1 MATLLRHNS
10 RESLQQAFQ
19 ACRAE
24 TLNLLAAIEPHWWS
38 CQLHPDFSPI
48 GWHFGHIAFT
58 EGYWLLEH
66 CQSQVAP
73 LAQYR
78 NLFRADGLCKAE
90 RQRLPSPAV
99 IFDYLQQVRDQAL
112 SYLVQAPLEGQARL
126 CWWLIQHES
135 QHTETIVFLRH
146 LAQYALHAPTVSTI
160 LDLPAPA
167 QTPVLAIPAGGFEM
181 GSNALIAQDNERPS
195 YTVFL
200 ETYWLEQYPVTQG
213 QYQQFI
219 QAGGYQ
225 TPDYWS
231 PEGWQWRQ
239 GQEIH
244 CPLYWWPQP
253 GTWHHPVYGVSYYE
267 AQAYAN
273 FVGRRLPTEAEWE
286 KAARWPSSLDISAT
300 HPPSVP
306 ASAWGNFNQWQGQTT
321 PVGHFPQGRSLAGCD
336 DLLGNVWEWTSS
348 LFAPYPGFEPY
359 PYPGY
364 SQVYFDQQHY
374 VLRGG
379 SWATRPWALRASFRN
394 WYHPWVRQ
402 ILAGFRCAVS

>member
-1 MATLLRHNS
+1 MSTPILTTK
-10 RESLQQAFQ
+10 REVLQQAFQ
-19 ACRAE
+19 VCRAQ
-24 TLNLLAAIEPHWWS
+24 TLALLAAIDSQWWS

-58 EGYWLLEH
+58 EGHWLLEH
-66 CQSQVAP
+66 CQGKPAP

-78 NLFRADGLCKAE
+78 DLFRADGLPKAE
-90 RQRLPSPAV
+90 RQRLPSPEV
-99 IFDYLQQVRDQAL
+99 ICDYLQQVRGQAL
-112 SYLVQAPLEGQARL
+112 DYLEQAPLESQARL
-126 CWWLIQHES
+126 WWWLIQHES

-146 LAQYALHAPTVSTI
+146 LAQFSDLEPTSSTI
-160 LDLPAPA
+160 LDWPAPP
-167 QTPVLAIPAGGFEM
+167 QTPLVEIPAGSFEM
-181 GSNALIAQDNERPS
+181 GSNALIAQDNERPAHS
-195 YTVFL
+195 VFL
-200 ETYWLEQYPVTQG
+200 ETYRLEQHPVTQG

-225 TPDYWS
+225 NPDYWS

-239 GQEIH
+239 NQEITT
-244 CPLYWWPQP
+244 PLYWRPQP
-253 GTWHHPVYGVSYYE
+253 ATWHHPVYGVSYYE

-286 KAARWPSSLDISAT
+286 KAARWPNAFEISAKEQSSI
-300 HPPSVP
+300 PS
-306 ASAWGNFNQWQGQTT
+306 SNLGNFNQWQRQTT

-348 LFAPYPGFEPY
+348 LFTPYPGFESY

-364 SQVYFDQQHY
+364 SQAYFDQQHY

-402 ILAGFRCAVS
+402 ILAGFRCAV